1 MPDEVKKETP
11 VAENKPEAK
20 TEQKSAVAVV
30 EKVVAKNCAKCG
42 KSIKRKMGYYRNG
55 KYYCNNRCF
64 KLTKT
69 AAAPAVA

>member
-20 TEQKSAVAVV
+20 TEQKSAVV
-30 EKVVAKNCAKCG
+30 EKVTAKNCAKCG
-42 KSIKRKMGYYRNG
+42 KPIKRTMGYYRNG

-69 AAAPAVA
+69 AAAPAAA